1 MKKSIKIRLV
11 KNFMLIIIITVVILE
26 IVLINGV
33 KDYYY
38 KNIEDILTNQI
49 EFSIDYYLRYF
60 SSDTLEDTI
69 IDDVDAF
76 WQHTTAQVQILNFD
90 GELLMDSLGVANDNS
105 NLYPDIKNAVNG
117 QKGVWVGN
125 VNYYSSPVMSVSIP
139 IKDRDKIIGLI
150 RFITSLK
157 GTNDMIKSISFL
169 LLGMGLIV
177 IFISGIVSIFLA
189 DSIVRPLKEVT
200 QIAEKMADGQ
210 LKVRSN
216 VQLQDEI
223 GKLSD
228 TLNYMAEELI
238 KKEQIK
244 NDFISSISHE
254 LRTPLTSIKGWAI
267 TLRSEDF
274 GGNEIVLDG
283 LEIIEKE
290 SDRLSN
296 MVEDL
301 LDFSRFVSGRI
312 KLENDEF
319 QIKDTIE
326 MIGKQLTPRAINN
339 RIEFIINI
347 DQNLGYMLGDENRI
361 KQVLI
366 NLLDNAFKFT
376 SEDGKVIL
384 NAYKED
390 DNLVLEVKD
399 TGIGISE
406 EDLPKIK
413 EKFYKGK
420 NSKSH
425 SGIGLSICDEIVK
438 LHNGIM
444 EITSNINE
452 GTKVTIKLPLR
463 EAFK

>member
-1 MKKSIKIRLV
+1 MNKSIRIRLV

-26 IVLINGV
+26 VVLINGV
-33 KDYYY
+33 KEYYY
-38 KNIEDILTNQI
+38 KNIEDILTNQM

-60 SSDTLEDTI
+60 SSGTLEDTV
-69 IDDVDAF
+69 IDDVDTF

-90 GELLMDSLGVANDNS
+90 GELLMDSLGVANDES
-105 NLYPDIKNAVNG
+105 NLYPDIKNAMNG
-117 QKGVWVGN
+117 EKGVWIGSA
-125 VNYYSSPVMSVSIP
+125 NYYNSPIMSISMP
-139 IKDRDKIIGLI
+139 IKDRGRIIGII

-157 GTNDMIKSISFL
+157 GTNAVIRAISLL

-200 QIAEKMADGQ
+200 DVAEKMADGQ
-210 LKVRSN
+210 LRVRSN
-216 VQLQDEI
+216 IKLQDEV

-267 TLRSEDF
+267 TLKSEDF
-274 GGNEIVLDG
+274 GGNEIVQDG

-347 DQNLGYMLGDENRI
+347 DSNLGYMLGDENRI

-376 SEDGKVIL
+376 EENGKVIL

-399 TGIGISE
+399 DGIGISE
-406 EDLPKIK
+406 DDLPKVK

-438 LHNGIM
+438 LHNGTMDIL
-444 EITSNINE
+444 SNVNE
-452 GTKVTIKLPLR
+452 GTKVTVKLPLR
-463 EAFK
+463 EASK